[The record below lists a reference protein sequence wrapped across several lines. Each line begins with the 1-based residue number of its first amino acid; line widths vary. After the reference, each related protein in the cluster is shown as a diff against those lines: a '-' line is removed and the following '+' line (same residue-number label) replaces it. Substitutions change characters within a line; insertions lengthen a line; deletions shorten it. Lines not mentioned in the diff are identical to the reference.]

1 MLVLGGGLRP
11 SPSSCHIGRRPITS
25 EAARTFSQ
33 SRTARRRTW
42 IGLVCVRSI
51 NIHEWWVANPVAPSS
66 VRNVPET
73 FCFTLTIRKSLS
85 AKLLSNGTARS
96 PRKPS
101 TSSLRF
107 MSRRSNKL
115 RVKVRP
121 QGFPPDPCEL
131 SDHNGYA
138 EPPEGPNFLKLHS
151 RRGVLPL

>member
-1 MLVLGGGLRP
+1 
-11 SPSSCHIGRRPITS
+11 
-25 EAARTFSQ
+25 
-33 SRTARRRTW
+33 
-42 IGLVCVRSI
+42 
-51 NIHEWWVANPVAPSS
+51 
-66 VRNVPET
+66 
-73 FCFTLTIRKSLS
+73 
-85 AKLLSNGTARS
+85 LLSNGTARS